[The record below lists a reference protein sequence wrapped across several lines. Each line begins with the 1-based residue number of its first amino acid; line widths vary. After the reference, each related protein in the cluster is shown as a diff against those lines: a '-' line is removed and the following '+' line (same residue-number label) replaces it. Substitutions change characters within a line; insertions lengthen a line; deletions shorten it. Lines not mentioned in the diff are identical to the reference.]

1 MRNNEIWKDIK
12 GFDGLYQIS
21 NLGNVKSL
29 KRKYRKNE
37 IFIKKYENKN
47 GYIFVVLSKNNI
59 SKNFLVHR
67 LVAKAFIPNPNNYIE
82 INHKNEIKD
91 DNRVE
96 NLEWCTRKYNINY
109 NNLNKRINRINRK
122 DLSKRV
128 YQYDLD
134 NNFIK
139 KWESVMEIQRQLKYY
154 SSAISECCNGKRRIA
169 YGYIWKYTQ

>member
-29 KRKYRKNE
+29 KRKYR
-37 IFIKKYENKN
+37 
-47 GYIFVVLSKNNI
+47 
-59 SKNFLVHR
+59 
-67 LVAKAFIPNPNNYIE
+67 
-82 INHKNEIKD
+82 KNEIKD

>member
-37 IFIKKYENKN
+37 IFIKKHKDKN
-47 GYIFVVLSKNNI
+47 GYTFVALSKNNI

-67 LVAKAFIPNPNNYIE
+67 LVAQAFIPNPDNLLE

-96 NLEWCTRKYNINY
+96 NLE
-109 NNLNKRINRINRK
+109 
-122 DLSKRV
+122 
-128 YQYDLD
+128 
-134 NNFIK
+134 
-139 KWESVMEIQRQLKYY
+139 
-154 SSAISECCNGKRRIA
+154 
-169 YGYIWKYTQ
+169 